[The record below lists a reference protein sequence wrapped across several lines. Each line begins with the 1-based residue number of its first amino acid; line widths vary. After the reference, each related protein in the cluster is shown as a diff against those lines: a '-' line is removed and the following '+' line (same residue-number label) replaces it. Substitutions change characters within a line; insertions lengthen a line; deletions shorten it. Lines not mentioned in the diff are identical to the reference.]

1 MGTSQK
7 SKNYSLPAQQIYD
20 TLSNSLKGNENF
32 ANFIPDENSLQISVI
47 THPSIKTQGEKIT
60 IQILSVGE
68 SNSNVNIKSES
79 IHNEYDCG
87 KNSLN
92 ITLMFRTINEL
103 FNVNPSRV
111 RNINYVSKN
120 MKAEEEKFEKPTKKL
135 NKILTKIITA
145 IIIAAIIIIPLFIIK
160 TCSSDEK
167 NKNECGVCDGAGL
180 VPNQGIG
187 FSTCPNCKGSG
198 ILPQ

>member
-1 MGTSQK
+1 
-7 SKNYSLPAQQIYD
+7 
-20 TLSNSLKGNENF
+20 
-32 ANFIPDENSLQISVI
+32 
-47 THPSIKTQGEKIT
+47 
-60 IQILSVGE
+60 
-68 SNSNVNIKSES
+68 
-79 IHNEYDCG
+79 
-87 KNSLN
+87 
-92 ITLMFRTINEL
+92 MFRTINEL

-120 MKAEEEKFEKPTKKL
+120 MKAEEEKFENLP
-135 NKILTKIITA
+135 KILTKIITA
-145 IIIAAIIIIPLFIIK
+145 IIIAAIIIISLFIIK
-160 TCSSDEK
+160 TCFSDEN